1 MRDPNE
7 ILKER
12 MNEVHRLVAKGNFTP
27 EQQGVIC
34 ELLELYHKP
43 LSNKDI
49 FRLMEEELK
58 DSMANLDA
66 ADHDGLMELSG
77 EKKMLDKIRRRFI

>member
-1 MRDPNE
+1 MKE
-7 ILKER
+7 FEKILKER
-12 MNEVHRLVAKGNFTP
+12 MDEVHKLTAKAKFTQ
-27 EQQGVIC
+27 EQEEIVC
-34 ELLELYHKP
+34 ELLNLFHKP